1 MSNPIT
7 PEGLA
12 ALSAATDRRLAAT
25 ATTASRIRL
34 RKTPTVLRT
43 GLPSEVYS
51 AVTGRPVKMPNRVSI
66 EKRLRASLKR
76 LDSELYE
83 TGLDLSRALDAAE
96 LGDLPDTHPLV
107 ERCVDALAEW
117 EALTDDAADDRLA
130 E

>member
-1 MSNPIT
+1 MANPIT

-12 ALSAATDRRLAAT
+12 ALTAANDRRLAAK
-25 ATTASRIRL
+25 APAPSRIRL

-66 EKRLRASLKR
+66 EKRLRTALKR

-83 TGLDLSRALDAAE
+83 SGLELSRALDVAE
-96 LGDLPDTHPLV
+96 LGDVPDTHPLV

-117 EALTDDAADDRLA
+117 EALDACLV